1 MHQLFQNLVGNAI
14 KYHRPGVTPTIEIG
28 CERIDDDWHFSV
40 KDNGECIPLEHHSA
54 IFQAMKR
61 LHGAILWVL
70 ALGSRSAKPSW
81 RGTGDGFG
89 LNPQD
94 RDTDQRFTSPL
105 RQKRR
110 YSKRWGQAKRPFE
123 RIRGSISLTY
133 TAKHISLL
141 TSMRVAAQTVG

>member
-1 MHQLFQNLVGNAI
+1 MRQLFQNLAGNAI
-14 KYHRPGVTPTIEIG
+14 KYHRASRQQLRSDASVST
-28 CERIDDDWHFSV
+28 DDWHFSV
-40 KDNGECIPLEHHSA
+40 KDDGEGIPLEHQSA

-61 LHGAILWVL
+61 FHGAILRVL

-105 RQKRR
+105 PTEAPKL
-110 YSKRWGQAKRPFE
+110 E
-123 RIRGSISLTY
+123 
-133 TAKHISLL
+133 
-141 TSMRVAAQTVG
+141 MVAPS